1 MQILYATRE
10 NRGLTYISK
19 GVYSMDHM
27 IKTTQQWN
35 ATSMTGYIIPSGTL
49 CIEIVNDQ
57 DFRAKVGD
65 GKRSYRNLPYLT
77 HSYYQE
83 ETIFSNTESSL
94 KHLESLIGDKV
105 NNDTFNDAIAS
116 LQEEIANIDFSK
128 YATVENVESL
138 EEIVSQLNAECDDRY
153 HELND
158 KIDNID
164 IDLSDYAKKEE
175 LHNHDNKLILDET
188 TASFTIEYKDILDH
202 LDIKI
207 YTDFTGATST
217 TDGTSGLVPAPL
229 KGDQN
234 KFLRGDGTWVSIDIT
249 PPTPSGDAI
258 TYISGRDISITT
270 VSDNVKRIDYT
281 GIVSNY
287 TVKRDDVWV
296 LEKSSSNQ
304 QKESLDLLQYLDVLT
319 LNVGFNENDTNP

>member
-1 MQILYATRE
+1 
-10 NRGLTYISK
+10 
-19 GVYSMDHM
+19 MDHM

-35 ATSMTGYIIPSGTL
+35 ATSMIGYIIPSGTL

-83 ETIFSNTESSL
+83 ETIFSNTASSL

-105 NNDTFNDAIAS
+105 DNDTFNDAIAS
-116 LQEEIANIDFSK
+116 LQKEIANIDFSK
-128 YATVENVESL
+128 YATIEDVESL
-138 EEIVSQLNAECDDRY
+138 EETVSQLNVECDNRY
-153 HELND
+153 HELNT

-164 IDLSDYAKKEE
+164 IDVDLSDYAKKEE
-175 LHNHDNKLILDET
+175 LHDHDNKLILDET
-188 TASFTIEYKDILDH
+188 TASFTIEYKEILDN

-207 YTDFTGATST
+207 YTDFTGATSNAN
-217 TDGTSGLVPAPL
+217 GKNGLVPAPS

-258 TYISGRDISITT
+258 TYVSGRDISITT

-281 GIVSNY
+281 GSASGYDY

-296 LEKSSSNQ
+296 LEKSSSDQ
-304 QKESLDLLQYLDVLT
+304 QKESLDLLQYLNVLT

>member
-1 MQILYATRE
+1 
-10 NRGLTYISK
+10 
-19 GVYSMDHM
+19 MDHM

-35 ATSMTGYIIPSGTL
+35 ATSMIGYIIPSGTL

-65 GKRSYRNLPYLT
+65 GKRSYQNLPYLT

-94 KHLESLIGDKV
+94 KHLEALIGDKV
-105 NNDTFNDAIAS
+105 DNDAFNDTIAS

-128 YATVENVESL
+128 YATVENVASL
-138 EEIVSQLNAECDDRY
+138 EETVSQLNAECDNRY
-153 HELND
+153 HELNT
-158 KIDNID
+158 KIDNINVD
-164 IDLSDYAKKEE
+164 VDLSDYAKKEE
-175 LHNHDNKLILDET
+175 LHDHDNKLILDET
-188 TASFTIEYKDILDH
+188 TASFTVEYKEILDN

-207 YTDFTGATST
+207 YTDFTGATSSAN
-217 TDGTSGLVPAPL
+217 GKNGLVPAPA

-258 TYISGRDISITT
+258 TYVGGRDISITT

-281 GIVSNY
+281 GSASGGYDY
-287 TVKRDDVWV
+287 TVKQNDVWV
-296 LEKSSSNQ
+296 LEKSSSDQ
-304 QKESLDLLQYLDVLT
+304 QKESLDLLQYLNVLT